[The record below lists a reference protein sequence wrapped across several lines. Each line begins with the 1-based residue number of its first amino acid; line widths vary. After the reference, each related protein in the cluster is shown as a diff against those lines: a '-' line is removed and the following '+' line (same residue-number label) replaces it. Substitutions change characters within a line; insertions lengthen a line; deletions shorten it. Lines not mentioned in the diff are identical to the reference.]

1 MVKPTQPKG
10 IKPKAEITEEVSVP
24 TPTNTGG
31 AGNTFLSSGVNLL
44 IINTVITVVIC
55 LLFMVGNYFTV
66 NSIVNSNFKNF
77 SALIGTQGD
86 EGEGGEDIE
95 RPERGIILDL
105 GEFIL
110 NLSDPSAKRYL
121 KVNVALELSRSEL
134 DPDLSTKP
142 QKSGGHG
149 GHGAAAEDP
158 LAAIEKEMNQYKPA
172 IRDAIISILSSKTAE
187 ELSSLAG
194 KDLAKEQ
201 IKDAI
206 NPIFAGEREVI
217 RVSFG
222 AFIIQ

>member
-86 EGEGGEDIE
+86 EGGEDIE

-134 DPDLSTKP
+134 DPDLSVKP
-142 QKSGGHG
+142 QKSG

-172 IRDAIISILSSKTAE
+172 IRDAIISILSSKSAE